1 MQILWFYEIS
11 IYFTKGCCII
21 MGVRD
26 HALLGSARLIS
37 ADGTV
42 LDPALP
48 LNRTSLQSGDTVT
61 AVALPP
67 AKLLALD

>member
-1 MQILWFYEIS
+1 
-11 IYFTKGCCII
+11 